1 MNSLAWR
8 NGNFCTI
15 DNLSIDVRDLGFTH
29 CDSIYEVW
37 AIKDSKIFQFHEH
50 YKRLKTGCAG
60 VKLPLKYSA
69 AELINVIST
78 LYQQSGHSDALI
90 NLIITRGVPRGSF
103 KDFHTCETQTMAHIT
118 PMPDPLES
126 MSLCLSSA
134 RRIPNWAID
143 QTTYKNF
150 ARQDITKANWDAVL
164 RKFDVAALLSQEGYL
179 TECTGYNIAII
190 DNNIV
195 HAPLDNRLGGI
206 TIETVRKLC
215 ERNNIP
221 FQYTNID
228 TTMMDRAQDMFL
240 TTSARGIVSVNR
252 YENQR
257 FLAPS
262 ELQQKIKILFDQS
275 WSQDE
280 FTTKIL

>member
-1 MNSLAWR
+1 MDFPAWR

-50 YKRLKTGCAG
+50 FKRLKTGCNG
-60 VKLPLKYSA
+60 VRLPLKYSA
-69 AELINVIST
+69 DEILNVIST
-78 LYQQSGHSDALI
+78 LYQQSGYPNALV
-90 NLIITRGVPRGSF
+90 NLIITRGVPSGSF
-103 KDFHTCETQTMAHIT
+103 KDFHTCKTQTMAHIT

-134 RRIPNWAID
+134 KRIPNWAID

-150 ARQDITKANWDAVL
+150 ARQDITKANWEAVL
-164 RKFDVAALLSQEGYL
+164 RKFDVAALLSQDGYL

-190 DNNIV
+190 HNDTV
-195 HAPLDNRLGGI
+195 YAPIGNRLGGI
-206 TIETVRKLC
+206 TIETVHKLC
-215 ERNNIP
+215 ERNNIT

-228 TTMMDRAQDMFL
+228 TTMMDHAQDIFL
-240 TTSARGIVSVNR
+240 TTRARGIVSVNR
-252 YENQR
+252 YEDRR

-262 ELQQKIKILFDQS
+262 TLQQKIKILFDQS

-280 FTTKIL
+280 FTIKIL